1 MMGTIEIEQ
10 TKSRE
15 TDMNRIRLNSAASR
29 NASGVI
35 RNAGYPIG
43 SSAGSKY
50 GMRTSSKDTLRRRLT
65 RLAFE

>member
-15 TDMNRIRLNSAASR
+15 TDMNRIRLNSAASH
-29 NASGVI
+29 NAAGVI
-35 RNAGYPIG
+35 RNAGHPIG
-43 SSAGSKY
+43 SSAGETRYAQKLEEYFAPS
-50 GMRTSSKDTLRRRLT
+50 RQ